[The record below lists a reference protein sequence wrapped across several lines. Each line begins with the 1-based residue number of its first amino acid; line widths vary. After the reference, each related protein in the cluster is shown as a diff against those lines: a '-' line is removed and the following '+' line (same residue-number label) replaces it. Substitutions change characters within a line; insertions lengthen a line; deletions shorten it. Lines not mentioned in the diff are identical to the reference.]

1 MTFIY
6 PRQYYSTSA
15 SGAEQTT
22 EIKNPNWPETNQLA
36 LPSTHIWIGCGAD
49 ISLVFFFLAGFTWTL
64 RSPEIAAFA
73 GVLSLVLASVV
84 TLKGSE

>member
-6 PRQYYSTSA
+6 PRQCYSTSA

-22 EIKNPNWPETNQLA
+22 ETKNPNWPETNQLA
-36 LPSTHIWIGCGAD
+36 LPSTHSWIGSGAD
-49 ISLVFFFLAGFTWTL
+49 ISLFFLAGFACTL

-73 GVLSLVLASVV
+73 GVLSLALASVV
-84 TLKGSE
+84 TLKGCE